1 MPVAASI
8 RPGGCTA
15 LLKFTNTAVV
25 AVVVVFI
32 LFLLFERANS
42 GGSLVAAALVD
53 VGSLLLFLFVVLL
66 MRWCGWTE
74 HGARRASLCVEARF

>member
-25 AVVVVFI
+25 AVVVVVVVVVVFI
-32 LFLLFERANS
+32 LF
-42 GGSLVAAALVD
+42 
-53 VGSLLLFLFVVLL
+53 LLFLFVVLL